1 MRVGSGALV
10 AKPGYSWRLQVV
22 LLRASNGGRHP
33 RLVGGRRFGLGKR
46 RHWRAVCG
54 TGSWFRQKP
63 ARPTEGRVGRAARQG
78 ASGVRSTASC
88 KAEQAEREERRKQTV
103 SGHGPDGGRSKV
115 GSSWRERC
123 QARRHSRPEGPRGLS
138 APPQTEDRSRAGKA
152 AGEKGR
158 PRKRRSAGCESCA
171 RERGFPR
178 VLVKTDRLQRLVR
191 GIFSP
196 TGGPAHSCAGGTT
209 GSSDIV
215 AAVTVTGR
223 PVLRCARRVP
233 KVVDASD

>member
-1 MRVGSGALV
+1 V

-22 LLRASNGGRHP
+22 LLRASNGGRNA

-78 ASGVRSTASC
+78 ASGVWSTASC
-88 KAEQAEREERRKQTV
+88 KADKAECEERRKQTV
-103 SGHGPDGGRSKV
+103 SGHGPDGGRSTT

-123 QARRHSRPEGPRGLS
+123 QARRHSRSEGPRGLS

-152 AGEKGR
+152 AGER
-158 PRKRRSAGCESCA
+158 
-171 RERGFPR
+171 
-178 VLVKTDRLQRLVR
+178 
-191 GIFSP
+191 
-196 TGGPAHSCAGGTT
+196 GGPGSGGRQ
-209 GSSDIV
+209 GAS
-215 AAVTVTGR
+215 
-223 PVLRCARRVP
+223 PVLGSVGSPGC
-233 KVVDASD
+233 S